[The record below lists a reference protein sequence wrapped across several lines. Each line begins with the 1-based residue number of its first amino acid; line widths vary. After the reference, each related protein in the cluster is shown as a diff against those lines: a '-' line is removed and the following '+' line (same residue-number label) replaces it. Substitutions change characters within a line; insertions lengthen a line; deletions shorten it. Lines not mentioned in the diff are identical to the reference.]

1 MELEH
6 AVETWASTLMQKS
19 FEVGHCAQIQKFHPL
34 ISLPQDPVL
43 KQRVIKLAVDI
54 SSRALDNHPGF
65 ALKVLEHILMSRLP
79 DQSEYPLYSEAVK
92 ELHGLASSELRRLAM
107 RYADYFYVCLF
118 SNLDRPV
125 LSNHFHCRLSMTFS
139 SQRSKKSHWLTA
151 LMTSCKW
158 N

>member
-6 AVETWASTLMQKS
+6 AVENWATTLMQKS
-19 FEVGHCAQIQKFHPL
+19 FEVCHLNKSREFPPL
-34 ISLPQDPVL
+34 ISSLQDPVL

-79 DQSEYPLYSEAVK
+79 DRSEYPLYSEAIK

-107 RYADYFYVCLF
+107 RYADYFYVCQ
-118 SNLDRPV
+118 SSHTDHPV
-125 LSNHFHCRLSMTFS
+125 LSNRACCRLSMTS
-139 SQRSKKSHWLTA
+139 LSQRSKKSRQLTA
-151 LMTSCKW
+151 SMTSCKW